1 MLKINFIIKHESVG
15 SKHCNDPKA
24 FIGHSNDM
32 DDICENIKEYNP
44 NKKRKI
50 MILFD
55 MIVEMLSN
63 MKLRPIV
70 TELLY
75 VQNLLLSLHNLILS
89 KTIRLNSTNS

>member
-1 MLKINFIIKHESVG
+1 
-15 SKHCNDPKA
+15 
-24 FIGHSNDM
+24 M

-44 NKKRKI
+44 SKKRKI

-55 MIVEMLSN
+55 MIVDMLTN
-63 MKLRPIV
+63 KKLRPIV

>member
-1 MLKINFIIKHESVG
+1 
-15 SKHCNDPKA
+15 
-24 FIGHSNDM
+24 M

-55 MIVEMLSN
+55 MIVDMLTN
-63 MKLRPIV
+63 KKLRPIV

-89 KTIRLNSTNS
+89 KTISLNSTNS